1 MRVCVCVCECV
12 IGLRREC
19 VVKAREY
26 VCVLVLCRLDESV
39 EWMPGQDLFS
49 LGQGC
54 LCVV

>member
-1 MRVCVCVCECV
+1 VR
-12 IGLRREC
+12 
-19 VVKAREY
+19 
-26 VCVLVLCRLDESV
+26 VLVLCRLDESV

>member
-1 MRVCVCVCECV
+1 VCVVKARECVYACVCKCVCECV

-39 EWMPGQDLFS
+39 EWMP
-49 LGQGC
+49 
-54 LCVV
+54 V

>member
-1 MRVCVCVCECV
+1 MCVWCILKESVCSEGQGVCV
-12 IGLRREC
+12 R
-19 VVKAREY
+19 
-26 VCVLVLCRLDESV
+26 VLVLCRLDESV